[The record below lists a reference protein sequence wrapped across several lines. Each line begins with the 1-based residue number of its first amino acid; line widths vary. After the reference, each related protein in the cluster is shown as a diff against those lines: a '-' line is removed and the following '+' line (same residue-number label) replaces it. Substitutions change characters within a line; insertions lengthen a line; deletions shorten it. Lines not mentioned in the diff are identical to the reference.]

1 MISFRTGKSQ
11 KQLFPSDSIRVE
23 IIWTWLLWEGIYIC
37 KRKILSEMIKVG
49 NNSFHQTQFCP
60 KASETISQQVLS
72 HYFRHFWSLSVV
84 CSQIVHIL
92 IIMLWKAENQQFR
105 TKSLLDDCG
114 DVFFF
119 ETELDPNRTYQNS
132 RRRLSDKWY
141 QDQVSLGAKRDSRQE
156 VSSIALNSH
165 KLSYD

>member
-1 MISFRTGKSQ
+1 VISFRTGKSQ

-84 CSQIVHIL
+84 CSQIIHIL

-105 TKSLLDDCG
+105 TKSLFDDCG
-114 DVFFF
+114 DVF
-119 ETELDPNRTYQNS
+119 S
-132 RRRLSDKWY
+132 ARLNLIQIGPVKIHGEGCQTNGTKTKSPLAPK
-141 QDQVSLGAKRDSRQE
+141 GIPAKKC
-156 VSSIALNSH
+156 LP
-165 KLSYD
+165 